1 MTGAEEVQGW
11 LAREGPDF
19 LERHDDGWFRR
30 ERWRALERGASGL
43 LPLAGLWLLDWPA
56 EPLAVFL
63 LLGILGNLGS
73 DWMKLA
79 IAPQVVRERL
89 WHDLLDIDLWRV
101 TTDLQADRPP
111 VRHVNHPA
119 VESPF
124 YQLLLSSWMLLSLV
138 ASLLYELRN
147 VSGTDLL
154 QHAFQSPEMLLAM
167 LAALGVQAWLGALWL
182 RDLRQSP
189 RPERSLRF
197 EPFVEATMAFLVLL
211 GWMVGSM
218 VVVNAGGSLLGR
230 DFSGSVVAVL
240 VVSAYAL
247 QVLRALF
254 EWRWLARARNTR
266 RWLEQHLESVGVAG
280 RIRLA

>member
-1 MTGAEEVQGW
+1 VTGAEEGQGW

-30 ERWRALERGASGL
+30 ERWRALERGASGC

-63 LLGILGNLGS
+63 LLGILGSLGS

-101 TTDLQADRPP
+101 TTDLQAGKPP

-138 ASLLYELRN
+138 GSLLYELRS

-154 QHAFQSPEMLLAM
+154 QHAVQSPEMLPAM
-167 LAALGVQAWLGALWL
+167 LAALGLQAWLGALWL
-182 RDLRQSP
+182 RDLRHSP

-197 EPFVEATMAFLVLL
+197 EPFVEAIMAFLVLL

-218 VVVNAGGSLLGR
+218 VVVNAGGALLGR
-230 DFSGSVVAVL
+230 DFSGSAVAVL
-240 VVSAYAL
+240 VVAAYAL
-247 QVLRALF
+247 QVLRAIF
-254 EWRWLARARNTR
+254 EWRWLTRARDAR
-266 RWLEQHLESVGVAG
+266 RWLEQNLESVGVAG
-280 RIRLA
+280 RISLA